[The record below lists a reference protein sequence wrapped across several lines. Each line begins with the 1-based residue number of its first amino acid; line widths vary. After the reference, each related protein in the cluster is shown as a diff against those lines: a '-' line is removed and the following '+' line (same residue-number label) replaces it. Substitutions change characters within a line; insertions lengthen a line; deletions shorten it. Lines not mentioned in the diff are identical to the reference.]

1 MFIIACIYNIVFFLF
16 IWYYNYVNKE
26 EEMKFLCV
34 NAGSSSLKF
43 QLFEMPEEKVIIS
56 GYIEKI
62 GLEDSFW
69 TTKINGE
76 KIKGAKYLKNHSEAV
91 QVLLDE
97 LVKHKA
103 VESLDEIK
111 GVGHRVLHGGEKY
124 SDSVLITDE
133 VIQDIKDLTKLGPL
147 HHPGNLA
154 GIEALKEVL
163 PDVPMVAVYDTA
175 FHQTMPKK
183 NYMYPVPYEWYLN
196 YGVRKYGFHGTSH
209 KYITVKMKELLKK
222 DDVNLIICHI
232 GSGASIS
239 AIKEGKCF
247 DTTMG
252 ITPLDGLMMGT
263 RSGSIDPSILEYV
276 CKEADM
282 TISDVT
288 NDLNKKS
295 GFLGISGFSDCRD
308 VEEAAAKGDERAVL
322 ALDMYNDRIAKY
334 IADYYIELEGKVDA
348 IVFTAGVGENGSA
361 VRESVISR
369 LKPLGI
375 ELDKKVNESVAGFK
389 DVSEGIISNKK
400 SKVPVWVLPT
410 NEELMIIKDTY
421 EIVNNK

>member
-1 MFIIACIYNIVFFLF
+1 
-16 IWYYNYVNKE
+16 
-26 EEMKFLCV
+26 MKFLCV

-76 KIKGAKYLKNHSEAV
+76 KIKGAKYLKNHNEAV
-91 QVLLDE
+91 EVLLDE

-103 VESLDEIK
+103 VKSLEEIK

-282 TISDVT
+282 SISDVT

-375 ELDKKVNESVAGFK
+375 ELDKKVNDKVAGFK
-389 DVSEGIISNKK
+389 DIHEGVISTKK

-421 EIVNNK
+421 EIVNKK

>member
-1 MFIIACIYNIVFFLF
+1 
-16 IWYYNYVNKE
+16 
-26 EEMKFLCV
+26 MKFLCV

-76 KIKGAKYLKNHSEAV
+76 KIKGAKFLKDHNAAV
-91 QVLLDE
+91 EVLLNE
-97 LVKHKA
+97 LVENKA

-124 SDSVLITDE
+124 SDSVLIDDE
-133 VIQDIKDLTKLGPL
+133 VIQNIKDLTKLGPL

-154 GIEALKEVL
+154 GIEALRAVL
-163 PDVPMVAVYDTA
+163 PNVPMVAVYDTA
-175 FHQTMPKK
+175 FHQTMPKE
-183 NYMYPVPYEWYLN
+183 NFMYPVPYEWYLK

-209 KYITVKMKELLKK
+209 KYITTVMKEKLGK

-239 AIKEGKCF
+239 AIKNGVCY

-263 RSGSIDPSILEYV
+263 RSGAIDPSIIEYV
-276 CKEADM
+276 CKESGM
-282 TISDVT
+282 SVSDVT

-295 GFLGISGFSDCRD
+295 GLLGVSGFSDSRD

-322 ALDMYNDRIAKY
+322 ALNMYNDRVAKY
-334 IADYYIELEGKVDA
+334 IAEYFIKLEGKVDA
-348 IVFTAGVGENGSA
+348 IVFTAGVGENGA
-361 VRESVISR
+361 EAREEI
-369 LKPLGI
+369 LKRVLPLGI
-375 ELDKKVNESVAGFK
+375 KIDSDVNSKIAGFK
-389 DVSEGIISNKK
+389 DIHEGIITAKD
-400 SKVPVWVLPT
+400 SKVPVWVVPT

-421 EIVNNK
+421 NIVKG

>member
-1 MFIIACIYNIVFFLF
+1 
-16 IWYYNYVNKE
+16 
-26 EEMKFLCV
+26 MKFLCV

-62 GLEDSFW
+62 GLKDSFW
-69 TTKINGE
+69 NTKINGK
-76 KIKGAKYLKNHSEAV
+76 KIRGEKYLKDHRAAV
-91 QVLLDE
+91 EVLLDE
-97 LVKHKA
+97 LLVHNA

-124 SDSVLITDE
+124 SDSVLIDDD
-133 VIQDIKDLTKLGPL
+133 VIQSIKELTKLGPL

-154 GIEALKEVL
+154 GIEAMQKAL
-163 PDVPMVAVYDTA
+163 PGVPMVAVYDTA
-175 FHQTMPKK
+175 FHQTMPKE
-183 NYMYPVPYEWYLN
+183 NYIYPVPYEWYLK

-209 KYITVKMKELLKK
+209 KYITTVMKEKLKK

-276 CKEADM
+276 CKESGESIA
-282 TISDVT
+282 DVT
-288 NDLNKKS
+288 NALNKKS
-295 GFLGISGFSDCRD
+295 GLLGVSGFSDSRD
-308 VEEAAAKGDERAVL
+308 VENAANSGDERAIL
-322 ALDMYNDRIAKY
+322 ALHMYNDRVAKY
-334 IADYYIELEGKVDA
+334 IADYFIELEGKVDA
-348 IVFTAGVGENGSA
+348 IVFTAGVGENGIAARS
-361 VRESVISR
+361 EIISR
-369 LKPLGI
+369 LAPLGI
-375 ELDKKVNESVAGFK
+375 KLDAKANEKIASYK
-389 DVSEGIISNKK
+389 DIQEGVISSK
-400 SKVPVWVLPT
+400 SSKIPVWVVPT

-421 EIVNNK
+421 ELINK

>member
-1 MFIIACIYNIVFFLF
+1 
-16 IWYYNYVNKE
+16 
-26 EEMKFLCV
+26 MKFLCV

-76 KIKGAKYLKNHSEAV
+76 KIKGAKYLKDHSAAV
-91 QVLLDE
+91 EVLIDE
-97 LVKHKA
+97 LLEHETVK
-103 VESLDEIK
+103 SLDEIK

-124 SDSVLITDE
+124 SDSVIITDE
-133 VIQDIKDLTKLGPL
+133 VINDIKELTKLGPL

-154 GIEALKEVL
+154 GIEALQKVL
-163 PDVPMVAVYDTA
+163 PKTPMVAVFDTA
-175 FHQTMPKK
+175 FHQTMPKE
-183 NYMYPVPYEWYLN
+183 NYMYPVPYEWYLK

-209 KYITVKMKELLKK
+209 KYITTVMQEKLGRE
-222 DDVNLIICHI
+222 DVNLIICHI

-239 AIKEGKCF
+239 AIKDGKCY

-276 CKEADM
+276 CKESGESIAD
-282 TISDVT
+282 IT
-288 NDLNKKS
+288 NALNKKS
-295 GFLGISGFSDCRD
+295 GLLGISGFSDSRD
-308 VEEAAAKGDERAVL
+308 VEDAASRGDERAIL
-322 ALDMYNDRIAKY
+322 ALNMYNDRVAKY
-334 IADYYIELEGKVDA
+334 IADYYIELKGEVDA
-348 IVFTAGVGENGSA
+348 IIFTAGVGENGITA
-361 VRESVISR
+361 RKEILDR
-369 LKPLGI
+369 LSPLGI
-375 ELDKKVNESVAGFK
+375 KIDEKVNATIASFK
-389 DVSEGIISNKK
+389 DVQEGVISAKS
-400 SKVPVWVLPT
+400 SKVPVYVIPT

-421 EIVNNK
+421 ELTSK